1 MAESSEVRL
10 SRNNIADEAA
20 DLLFSL
26 EDGMQLPASL
36 LEIVDSDDGD
46 GKEPDYLTED
56 GNNLLVTL

>member
-1 MAESSEVRL
+1 M

-20 DLLFSL
+20 DLLYSL
-26 EDGMQLPASL
+26 EDGTQLPASL

-56 GNNLLVTL
+56 GNNLLVAL